1 MAGEDFGRQLYQ
13 LRPHLRA
20 TPVLVA
26 ANVAVFALML
36 GAGAGFVTP
45 HAQVHLD
52 WGANYG
58 PATKDGEWWRL
69 FTSMFLHFGV
79 IHLAFNMWALADA
92 GRLVERLF
100 GAAAF
105 LAAYFFAGLAGSLA
119 SLLWHTDGVVSA
131 GASGAVF
138 GIYGALFAFL
148 FVERGSVPL
157 AALKRLATS
166 GAVFVGYALF
176 AGAMVPGIDNAC
188 HLGGLFGGCA
198 AGLALSRPL
207 RAGTRLPWRRVGGAA
222 AAGVA
227 LLAALWL
234 SVPPAS
240 YSYRAQLSAQ
250 RAINDFARGE
260 VELNARAQAFFKAWQ
275 GGELGNVQA
284 AERVQRELVLPWDAA
299 QKRLASVELPPA
311 APAGRALGLLKRY
324 AAGRHDMY
332 ALFAEGLRDADRA
345 KLRQADQ
352 RAEEVKRLL
361 AELKALHKGSK

>member
-1 MAGEDFGRQLYQ
+1 LPGEDFGWQLHR
-13 LRPHLRA
+13 LRPHLWA
-20 TPVLVA
+20 TPALVA
-26 ANVAVFALML
+26 ANVAVFVLML
-36 GAGAGFVTP
+36 GAGAGLLTP
-45 HAQVHLD
+45 HAEVHLA

-69 FTSMFLHFGV
+69 FSAMFLHFGV

-105 LAAYFFAGLAGSLA
+105 LAAYLFVGLIGSLA
-119 SLLWHTDGVVSA
+119 SLLWNADRAVSA

-148 FVERGSVPL
+148 FLERGSVPL
-157 AALKRLATS
+157 SALKRLATS
-166 GAVFVGYALF
+166 GAVFVGYALI

-207 RAGTRLPWRRVGGAA
+207 GTGARLSGRRIGGAA

-227 LLAALWL
+227 LLAASWL
-234 SVPPAS
+234 SVPPAK

-260 VELNARAQAFFKAWQ
+260 VELSRRAQAFFKAWQ
-275 GGELGNVQA
+275 RGELGNVQA
-284 AERVQRELVLPWDAA
+284 AERVERELVLPWDAA
-299 QKRLASVELPPA
+299 QKRLAGINLPTV
-311 APAGRALGLLKRY
+311 APAGRALELLKHY

-332 ALFAEGLRDADRA
+332 ALFAEGLRDGDRA
-345 KLRQADQ
+345 KLHQADK
-352 RAEEVKRLL
+352 RADDVKRLL
-361 AELKALHKGSK
+361 AELKALQKGRK

>member
-1 MAGEDFGRQLYQ
+1 M
-13 LRPHLRA
+13 
-20 TPVLVA
+20 A
-26 ANVAVFALML
+26 ANVAVFVLML

-45 HAQVHLD
+45 HAQVHLA

-105 LAAYFFAGLAGSLA
+105 LAAYLFAGLTGSLA
-119 SLLWHTDGVVSA
+119 SLLWHADGVVSA

-157 AALKRLATS
+157 SALKRLATS
-166 GAVFVGYALF
+166 GALFVGYALI

-207 RAGTRLPWRRVGGAA
+207 EAGARLSGRRVG
-222 AAGVA
+222 
-227 LLAALWL
+227 
-234 SVPPAS
+234 VPRRPAS
-240 YSYRAQLSAQ
+240 RCSPPCGCRFRRQVTRIARSFPPSAPSTTLRAGKSSSAV
-250 RAINDFARGE
+250 ARRRSSRLGSAGSSATCRPRSASSGSWCCPG
-260 VELNARAQAFFKAWQ
+260 LRRKSAWP
-275 GGELGNVQA
+275 
-284 AERVQRELVLPWDAA
+284 R
-299 QKRLASVELPPA
+299 SSCSPA
-311 APAGRALGLLKRY
+311 APAGRALELLKRY

-332 ALFAEGLRDADRA
+332 ALFAEGLRDGDRA

-352 RAEEVKRLL
+352 RADEVKRLL
-361 AELKALHKGSK
+361 AELKALQKGRK